1 MKTLKL
7 RTSVSMLP
15 GRITFSPPEGV
26 TGTFN
31 VNIKKA
37 HNNILFI
44 YATSAVIS
52 KYDMH
57 FLVHFEL

>member
-1 MKTLKL
+1 
-7 RTSVSMLP
+7 MLP

-26 TGTFN
+26 SGTFN